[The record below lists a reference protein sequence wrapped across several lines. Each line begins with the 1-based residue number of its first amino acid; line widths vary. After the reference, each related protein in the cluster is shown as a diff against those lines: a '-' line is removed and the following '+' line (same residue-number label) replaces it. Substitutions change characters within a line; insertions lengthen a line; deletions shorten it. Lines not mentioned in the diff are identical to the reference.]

1 MRKSNPALDEVLG
14 SLRAIFDAEME
25 IAEEGRAL
33 EAGQG
38 ELKAQLGRL
47 EALLAEVLAG
57 QAELRA
63 RLDALEARPGE
74 LGRLED
80 LVLRLVA
87 RLPLA
92 GLEAESARR
101 EPVN

>member
-14 SLRAIFDAEME
+14 SLRAIFEAEKD
-25 IAEEGRAL
+25 IVEEGRAL

-47 EALLAEVLAG
+47 EALLADILAG

-63 RLDALEARPGE
+63 RLDALEGGGRD

-92 GLEAESARR
+92 GLGDG
-101 EPVN
+101 PVRPDAMN

>member
-1 MRKSNPALDEVLG
+1 MRKTDSSLDEVLG
-14 SLRAIFDAEME
+14 SLRAIFEAEKE

-47 EALLAEVLAG
+47 EALLTDILAG

-63 RLDALEARPGE
+63 RLDALEGGRGE

-92 GLEAESARR
+92 GLEADLVRP